1 MIRGQIFCFG
11 GFQMDTYF
19 VSEKDNLKEWYIVD
33 AADKILGRLA
43 TKIAQVL
50 MGKHKPTYTPHM
62 EMGDFVIVINAD
74 KVKVTGTKADKK
86 IYYHH
91 SGYPGGLTEIP
102 YKKMQAKAPEKIIIH
117 AVKGM
122 LPNNKLRSRRIAK
135 LKVYTEYHNEHQ
147 AQQPK
152 ELVI

>member
-1 MIRGQIFCFG
+1 ME
-11 GFQMDTYF
+11 TYF
-19 VSEKDNLKEWYIVD
+19 VTEQDNLKEWYIID
-33 AADKILGRLA
+33 ATDKVLGRLA
-43 TKIAQVL
+43 TKVAQVL

-74 KVKVTGTKADKK
+74 KVKVTGTKAEKK
-86 IYYHH
+86 IYYRH
-91 SGYPGGLTEIP
+91 SGYPGGLTETP
-102 YKKMQAKAPEKIIIH
+102 YKKMQANAPENIIIH

-152 ELVI
+152 ELAL